1 MDWQHFINLGGGAAL
16 GVMGWFA
23 RQLWDAVK
31 TLQADMN
38 RLELSISDNYV
49 KKADLAM
56 LKAEMGTRF
65 DRIEQL
71 LDKVYDKLDNKAD
84 R

>member
-1 MDWQHFINLGGGAAL
+1 MDWQHVINLGLGAL
-16 GVMGWFA
+16 LSVLGWFA
-23 RQLWDAVK
+23 RQMWDAVK
-31 TLQADMN
+31 TLQADQC

-49 KKADLAM
+49 KKSDLAT
-56 LKAEMGTRF
+56 LKSEINTRF

-71 LDKVYDKLDNKAD
+71 IDKVYDKLDNKAD